1 MVYGHTL
8 CAAAAA
14 AAAAATTITM
24 TQNTAPLTHTCIQ
37 LLHGLAQICIEAL
50 LFFVAVHVSSF
61 LKFSG
66 GIRIMYNGIGLQTA
80 RGSGTNGYVQKNM
93 SFVNH
98 KPKVDYKSYDE
109 MKPVVHRKP
118 NKEILEHEAKRRVE
132 VKLLEYRDKLEE
144 MGLKEPEIDEKV
156 ESHRT
161 RLLQELAA
169 NGSSLTQGVSA
180 SDTHGKA
187 AAKEAE
193 MERVRGAWG
202 ISSDHVEGES
212 FDPEAQH
219 RRREERK
226 ERQHKEFEQ
235 RQLGREKREQEMR
248 ERQERAPAAGGGR
261 SDREGR
267 RDRSGSR
274 DRHRHSSRS
283 PPRARHFDS
292 DSDDS
297 RDGERGSSSR
307 RNRRDDK
314 SERSSRQRGGDRRRS
329 SRDSSSS
336 RSRSRSRSPRRR

>member
-1 MVYGHTL
+1 
-8 CAAAAA
+8 
-14 AAAAATTITM
+14 
-24 TQNTAPLTHTCIQ
+24 
-37 LLHGLAQICIEAL
+37 
-50 LFFVAVHVSSF
+50 
-61 LKFSG
+61 
-66 GIRIMYNGIGLQTA
+66 MYNGIGLQTA

-98 KPKVDYKSYDE
+98 KPKVEYKSYDE
-109 MKPVVHRKP
+109 MKPSVHRKP
-118 NKEILEHEAKRRVE
+118 NKEILEHEAKRGVE

-144 MGLKEPEIDEKV
+144 LGLKEAEIDEKV
-156 ESHRT
+156 EAHRT
-161 RLLQELAA
+161 RLLQELSAT
-169 NGSSLTQGVSA
+169 NGSSLKHGVSA

-202 ISSDHVEGES
+202 ISRDHVEGES
-212 FDPEAQH
+212 FDPEAQQ

-235 RQLGREKREQEMR
+235 RQLAREKREEETR
-248 ERQERAPAAGGGR
+248 ERQERASAAGGGR
-261 SDREGR
+261 RDSRSDGGARR

-274 DRHRHSSRS
+274 DHRRRSSRS

-297 RDGERGSSSR
+297 RDGAKGSR
-307 RNRRDDK
+307 RHHT
-314 SERSSRQRGGDRRRS
+314 SERSSRRGDHASRR